1 MKLIIRILKVA
12 LLTFLIGVLFYI
24 AKYFIDIPPEPN
36 MYGIGLVISSVIYS
50 ILNTIFVSVI
60 YLITYIFDKQM
71 YKRILSLTF
80 LFFEIVFLY
89 VCIVIIYQIPYSLNI
104 LSINKVT
111 ENDLFYI
118 FTPFIVLSVL
128 WLIVILVIG
137 KKNRIG

>member
-1 MKLIIRILKVA
+1 
-12 LLTFLIGVLFYI
+12 
-24 AKYFIDIPPEPN
+24 

-60 YLITYIFDKQM
+60 YLITYVFDKQM

-89 VCIVIIYQIPYSLNI
+89 VCIVIIYQIPYSFNI

-111 ENDLFYI
+111 ENDLFYV

-137 KKNRIG
+137 KQNRIG